1 MFTLFLFGSPTFL
14 FCQSAISPWL
24 VFGLLVML
32 MRRVG
37 KLSAPASTFNRTLI
51 MLWPNEEEEVLH
63 YSQDQFLA
71 KISQVRSYLAK
82 KYPSCGLVR

>member
-1 MFTLFLFGSPTFL
+1 
-14 FCQSAISPWL
+14 
-24 VFGLLVML
+24 ML

-71 KISQVRSYLAK
+71 KIS
-82 KYPSCGLVR
+82 